1 MTSLSSIT
9 ELPPL
14 TRALARVGAIAM
26 LSLAVGCASAA
37 DTSGTIAAGAD
48 YPATTGVRVL
58 AEDIVPAN
66 ECRGKDVAMLPMYA
80 AAVYDNDAFVAAEV
94 FPCTSDVA
102 VRNLAIGSKVRV
114 ELARFGTTD
123 KTVVDQAAI
132 ELRAGRFD
140 AAVANPSFALM
151 RARTCTAT
159 METDVD
165 TVASCIQV
173 AR

>member
-1 MTSLSSIT
+1 MKSLSST
-9 ELPPL
+9 TKFGPL
-14 TRALARVGAIAM
+14 VWALAQAGSFAM
-26 LSLAVGCASAA
+26 LNLGVGCASTA

-66 ECRGKDVAMLPMYA
+66 ECRGKDVATLPMYA
-80 AAVYDNDAFVAAEV
+80 AAVYDNDAFVNAGV

-102 VRNLAIGSKVRV
+102 VRNLPIGSKVRV
-114 ELARFGTTD
+114 ELARFATAD
-123 KTVVDQAAI
+123 KTILEQATL

-140 AAVANPSFALM
+140 AAVANPSFALT
-151 RARTCTAT
+151 RGRTCTAT

-165 TVASCIQV
+165 AVASCVQV
-173 AR
+173 AP